1 MKIQK
6 INKINGYR
14 IFRNFYWPPTTLPE
28 FSDYN
33 LIYGWNR
40 TGKTTLANVLRCL
53 EKREQLPKGD
63 TQLTVDGRIIT
74 DKQFGTDSAL
84 PMIRVFNKEFVDEN
98 IFNATDNVSPIYILG
113 EDSINKQKEIQEETK
128 ELEAKKRVLAQKNSG
143 FAVAESSL
151 DTFCIDNGKLIKELL
166 RSSGD
171 NPYSNYNKASFKAK
185 CDELAENDDLSK
197 FLLSESEKELCKKQ
211 KESTP
216 KDKVNLISF
225 SFQDMAQLV
234 IEAGGILNKTVTSH
248 VINRLKQ
255 DPDIEQWV
263 QEGLAKHKEKKST
276 ICLFCEQNLPENY
289 IQKLEGHFND
299 EFKALISNIS
309 ELVEKI
315 GGYIKET
322 DSFVTPDKAALYDF
336 LQSEYVKQIDELQ
349 NEIEIYISSLKVLK
363 EKLKEKKLKLFEY
376 SELDHIP
383 VSPNASKIAALN
395 EIIQK
400 HNQETDNFDA
410 LVSESRK
417 RLEESI
423 VSESLADYKQKVKEI
438 DALQEETIKLKN
450 EIEAIEK
457 HIKNLE
463 REVIEHQQP
472 AEELNK
478 DIESYLGSNELKF
491 EVRESGY
498 QIYRDRELAR
508 NLSEGERT
516 AIAFLYFLKTLRDR
530 KFDLSNGIVVIDDPV
545 SSLDSNALFCAFGFL
560 KERTK
565 GTGQLFILTH
575 NFTFFRQIK
584 NWLNHMNKN
593 KRAFY
598 MLECSYIEGHR
609 TAALKPLDRLL
620 YKYESEYQY
629 LFSVVYEFSNKDDK
643 DLEQYYH
650 IPNIA
655 RRLLEAFLAFRQPSS
670 KTLHKKLEDIDYDAA
685 KKARIYRFVHTHSH
699 SDYIEDGPDHDMSIL
714 SETPSVLKDVL
725 GLIESE
731 DKKHY
736 DQMVNIVVHELADI

>member
-6 INKINGYR
+6 INKIAGYR
-14 IFRNFYWPPTTLPE
+14 VFRNFYWPTTLPE

-40 TGKTTLANVLRCL
+40 TGKTTLSNILRCL
-53 EKREQLPKGD
+53 ERREQLPEGD
-63 TQLTVDGRIIT
+63 TQLTINGRTIT
-74 DKQFGTDSAL
+74 DKEFATDSAL

-113 EDSINKQKEIQEETK
+113 KDSIDKQKEIQEKTK
-128 ELEAKKRVLAQKNSG
+128 ELEAKKSLLTQKNSEL
-143 FAVAESSL
+143 AVAENGL

-171 NPYSNYNKASFKAK
+171 NPYSNYNKASFRAK

-197 FLLSESEKELCKKQ
+197 FLLSEPEKELCKKQ
-211 KESTP
+211 KESAP

-225 SFQDMAQLV
+225 SFQDVAQIV

-263 QEGLAKHKEKKST
+263 QEGLAKHKEKKSA
-276 ICLFCEQNLPENY
+276 ICLFCEQNLPEKY

-299 EFKALISNIS
+299 EFKALASNIS

-315 GGYIKET
+315 EGYIKEA

-336 LQSEYVKQIDELQ
+336 LQPEYVKQLDELQ
-349 NEIEIYISSLKVLK
+349 SEIKIYISLLKILK

-376 SELDHIP
+376 SELGYTP
-383 VSPNASKIAALN
+383 VPPNASKIAAVN
-395 EIIQK
+395 AIIQK
-400 HNQETDNFDA
+400 HNQETDNFDT
-410 LVSESRK
+410 LISESRK

-423 VSESLADYKQKVKEI
+423 VAESLADYKQKVKEI
-438 DALQEETIKLKN
+438 DALRNETIKLKS

-457 HIKNLE
+457 HIKSLE

-472 AEELNK
+472 AEELNR
-478 DIESYLGSNELKF
+478 DIASYLGGNELRF
-491 EVRESGY
+491 EVKEGGY
-498 QIYRDRELAR
+498 QIYRHREIAR

-530 KFDLSNGIVVIDDPV
+530 NFDITKGIIVIDDPV
-545 SSLDSNALFCAFGFL
+545 SSLDSNALYYAFGFL

-565 GTGQLFILTH
+565 GAGQLFILTH

-584 NWLNHMNKN
+584 NWLNYINKN
-593 KRAFY
+593 KRVFY
-598 MLECSYIEGHR
+598 MLECNYIDGHR
-609 TAALKPLDRLL
+609 TAALRPLDRLL

-629 LFSVVYEFSNKDDK
+629 LFSIVYEFSRKEDK
-643 DLEQYYH
+643 ELEQYYH

-670 KTLHKKLEDIDYDAA
+670 KNLHKKLEDIDYDAA
-685 KKARIYRFVHTHSH
+685 KKVRIYRFVHTHSH
-699 SDYIEDGPDHDMSIL
+699 SEFIEDGPDHDMSIL
-714 SETPSVLKDVL
+714 SETPSVLKDL
-725 GLIESE
+725 LNLIESE

-736 DQMVNIVVHELADI
+736 DQMVHIVVEEMADV